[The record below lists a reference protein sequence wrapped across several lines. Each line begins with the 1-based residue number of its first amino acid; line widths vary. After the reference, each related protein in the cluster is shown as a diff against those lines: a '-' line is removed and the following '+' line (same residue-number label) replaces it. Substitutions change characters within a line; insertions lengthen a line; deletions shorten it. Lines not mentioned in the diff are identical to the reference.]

1 MVTRFAE
8 VVRSV
13 AADVEPEL
21 ARAEPIR
28 SASMGG
34 AR

>member
-1 MVTRFAE
+1 VSRFAE

-21 ARAEPIR
+21 AGAEPIT